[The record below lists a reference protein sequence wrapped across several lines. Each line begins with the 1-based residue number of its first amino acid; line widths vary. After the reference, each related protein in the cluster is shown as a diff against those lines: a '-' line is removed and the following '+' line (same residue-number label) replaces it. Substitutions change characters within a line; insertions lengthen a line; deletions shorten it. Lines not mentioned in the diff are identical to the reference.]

1 MLADAVIRA
10 LRSSELPAVRF
21 MSSRWIRLIRGRS
34 LGYGTCPGAGA
45 DPAALRQIRSVSS
58 GQAYASVKHSAVQ
71 YRGMHQAKMSMS
83 RWPDQRLLFRI
94 CFLGDH
100 ASRGFADQDQGEG
113 ASAPLGTFGEPC
125 CLNRVISF
133 FAWEFQ

>member
-1 MLADAVIRA
+1 MGPALERA
-10 LRSSELPAVRF
+10 QILPL
-21 MSSRWIRLIRGRS
+21 SGRS
-34 LGYGTCPGAGA
+34 GAYRQA
-45 DPAALRQIRSVSS
+45 RIMLRLSTVQYST
-58 GQAYASVKHSAVQ
+58 VQ
-71 YRGMHQAKMSMS
+71 YRVMHQAKMSMS

-100 ASRGFADQDQGEG
+100 VSRGFADQDQGEG